1 VPLPGEIQ
9 WVNVSTIQIE
19 KPVIC
24 ARNIRS
30 TNVRRVFAAVIPA
43 GTVNTDPHVL
53 YGSWR
58 KRRRQR
64 KIGFLI
70 LSNKP
75 RGETGVLFCALLD
88 RQTFQALLVETSRG
102 IQDEV
107 ILHTCFGVEY
117 QTQRTGLLLVRA
129 GR

>member
-1 VPLPGEIQ
+1 MLRRGEIQ
-9 WVNVSTIQIE
+9 WENVSTIQIE
-19 KPVIC
+19 KPVTC
-24 ARNIRS
+24 ARNIKS
-30 TNVRRVFAAVIPA
+30 TNAKRVFVAVIPA

-64 KIGFLI
+64 KIGYLI

-75 RGETGVLFCALLD
+75 RREFGVLFRPLL
-88 RQTFQALLVETSRG
+88 RRATFRCIHDGVFLY
-102 IQDEV
+102 
-107 ILHTCFGVEY
+107 TCFGVEY
-117 QTQRTGLLLVRA
+117 QTQCTGLLLVRA

>member
-1 VPLPGEIQ
+1 VPLSGEIQ

-75 RGETGVLFCALLD
+75 GRESGVLLGLLLGGA
-88 RQTFQALLVETSRG
+88 TFRTLVETSRG

-107 ILHTCFGVEY
+107 ILHTCFGMEY
-117 QTQRTGLLLVRA
+117 QTQRPGLLLVRA

>member
-1 VPLPGEIQ
+1 
-9 WVNVSTIQIE
+9 VSTIQIE

-30 TNVRRVFAAVIPA
+30 TNVSRVFVAVTLA

-58 KRRRQR
+58 KRRRER

-75 RGETGVLFCALLD
+75 RGETGVLFCSLLD
-88 RQTFQALLVETSRG
+88 RETFQALLVEISWG
-102 IQDEV
+102 IQYGV
-107 ILHTCFGVEY
+107 ILYTCFGMEY
-117 QTQRTGLLLVRA
+117 QSQCAGLLLVRA